1 MSILDNS
8 YSHEIDAAELAAA
21 LQASIEK
28 IKPNIDAEA
37 GDVLSLLSQGYT
49 LADIMDFGEG
59 HKEALFQLGCR
70 FMLSNDLEQASN
82 IFLTLAL
89 LDPLEER
96 AQYGLGV
103 VEQTRGDLPKAAQF
117 FLQFI
122 LLNATDPKGY
132 LRLGECLRGANE
144 KEEAKAAFET
154 AKQLAEKGHGSQA
167 DVTEAKRQLNSLSRH
182 NT

>member
-1 MSILDNS
+1 
-8 YSHEIDAAELAAA
+8 
-21 LQASIEK
+21 
-28 IKPNIDAEA
+28 
-37 GDVLSLLSQGYT
+37 
-49 LADIMDFGEG
+49 MDFGEG
-59 HKEALFQLGCR
+59 HKEALLQLGCR

-144 KEEAKAAFET
+144 KEEAKRSEEHT
-154 AKQLAEKGHGSQA
+154 SELQSRENLVCRLLLEK
-167 DVTEAKRQLNSLSRH
+167 K
-182 NT
+182 